1 MPWASHELPA
11 GFTLKAALGVKLAPF
26 LSIRPDPQRDG
37 LPRPERPPARL
48 ARAMEPER
56 LKSMIEAAIP
66 GALVTV
72 RDLTGTRDH
81 FGVQVESTAFAGK
94 SLVEQHQMVYR
105 AVGKDLTNAVHALQ
119 VHTVV
124 PEE

>member
-1 MPWASHELPA
+1 MIVEPPTTADAIMDPEQ
-11 GFTLKAALGVKLAPF
+11 LKAL
-26 LSIRPDPQRDG
+26 
-37 LPRPERPPARL
+37 
-48 ARAMEPER
+48 
-56 LKSMIEAAIP
+56 IETGIP
-66 GALVTV
+66 GAEVSV

-81 FGVQVESTAFAGK
+81 FGVQVISSAFGGK

-105 AVGKDLTNAVHALQ
+105 AVGQQLTNAVHALQ

>member
-1 MPWASHELPA
+1 MDPEQLK
-11 GFTLKAALGVKLAPF
+11 TLIESG
-26 LSIRPDPQRDG
+26 IPDADV
-37 LPRPERPPARL
+37 
-48 ARAMEPER
+48 
-56 LKSMIEAAIP
+56 S
-66 GALVTV
+66 V

-81 FGVQVESTAFAGK
+81 FGVQVVSSAFAGK

-105 AVGKDLTNAVHALQ
+105 AVGSELTNAVHALQ

>member
-1 MPWASHELPA
+1 MPFRDDEN
-11 GFTLKAALGVKLAPF
+11 TV
-26 LSIRPDPQRDG
+26 DPEQ
-37 LPRPERPPARL
+37 
-48 ARAMEPER
+48 
-56 LKSMIEAAIP
+56 LKSLIEAGIP
-66 GALVTV
+66 DAQVSV

-81 FGVQVESTAFAGK
+81 FGVQVISRAFSGK

-105 AVGKDLTNAVHALQ
+105 AVGKELTNAVHALQ

>member
-1 MPWASHELPA
+1 M
-11 GFTLKAALGVKLAPF
+11 
-26 LSIRPDPQRDG
+26 DPEQ
-37 LPRPERPPARL
+37 
-48 ARAMEPER
+48 
-56 LKSMIEAAIP
+56 LKSLIEAGIP
-66 GALVTV
+66 DARVSV

-81 FGVQVESTAFAGK
+81 FGVQVISPAFNGK

-105 AVGKDLTNAVHALQ
+105 AVGKELTNAVHALQ

>member
-1 MPWASHELPA
+1 MDPEQLK
-11 GFTLKAALGVKLAPF
+11 TLIESG
-26 LSIRPDPQRDG
+26 IPDA
-37 LPRPERPPARL
+37 EV
-48 ARAMEPER
+48 
-56 LKSMIEAAIP
+56 S
-66 GALVTV
+66 V

-81 FGVQVESTAFAGK
+81 FGVQVVSSAFAGK

-105 AVGKDLTNAVHALQ
+105 AVGGELTNAVHALQ